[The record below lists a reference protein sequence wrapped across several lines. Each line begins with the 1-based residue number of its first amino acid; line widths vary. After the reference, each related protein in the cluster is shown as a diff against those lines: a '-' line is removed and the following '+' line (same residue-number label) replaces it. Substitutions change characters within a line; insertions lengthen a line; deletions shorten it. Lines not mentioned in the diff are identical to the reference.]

1 MKINPSYIIASLM
14 VVIIIFWFMM
24 HAGEEG
30 QNTAP
35 SQAPVNAEKVIPT
48 VVTQRIS
55 AQIHPNVFELYGRTE
70 ANREVATKAETAGLV
85 ISTPVSEG
93 RFVKRGTVLCRQD
106 IDARQARL
114 DQAKAQL
121 ASAEFDLRST
131 ETLVAKGY
139 RSEIQLANLRAQ
151 VDGAKAGVKQ
161 AEIELDNV
169 NIRAPFDGVFDNR
182 MAETGDYLSPG
193 QACGLLIDLDPIIV
207 VADLSETQIGRINM
221 DEAVNIELATGEN
234 VQGKIRFVESRSNPS
249 TRTFRS
255 EIEVPNPKKT
265 LRAGVTATVRL
276 SAGNTTAHQIPAR
289 VLALSDSGDVGV
301 RYVDSNNIVR
311 FAYTETI
318 DETENGIWVTGLPD
332 TVNLII
338 QGQDFVDIGT
348 EVKMTN
354 ASNSSNSASVQ

>member
-1 MKINPSYIIASLM
+1 
-14 VVIIIFWFMM
+14 
-24 HAGEEG
+24 
-30 QNTAP
+30 
-35 SQAPVNAEKVIPT
+35 

-114 DQAKAQL
+114 DQAKSQL

-193 QACGLLIDLDPIIV
+193 QACGLLIDLDPMIV
-207 VADLSETQIGRINM
+207 VTQRPI
-221 DEAVNIELATGEN
+221 
-234 VQGKIRFVESRSNPS
+234 KS
-249 TRTFRS
+249 
-255 EIEVPNPKKT
+255 
-265 LRAGVTATVRL
+265 
-276 SAGNTTAHQIPAR
+276 
-289 VLALSDSGDVGV
+289 
-301 RYVDSNNIVR
+301 
-311 FAYTETI
+311 
-318 DETENGIWVTGLPD
+318 LP
-332 TVNLII
+332 
-338 QGQDFVDIGT
+338 GF
-348 EVKMTN
+348 
-354 ASNSSNSASVQ
+354 